1 MSIYISNV
9 SIWMEVLDLW
19 QSFSERISTIY
30 LPDRKRPMLPTVLS
44 ECLCSLQEN
53 EIRFAFTLD
62 IFIKDEKIEK
72 TEFKNCAIKLSKNH
86 IYDSDE
92 LNNDNEYKKIFNICK
107 KMYKNHK
114 YVQHINN
121 SKDLISYL
129 MILMNYLSSKQMSL
143 HNNGI
148 YRSLNMNIQKDLPE
162 TLDEEIYK
170 FLKVW
175 KNSQGQYICNQKI
188 EAHEI
193 LELESYIHISSPIRR
208 LVDLLNIIQ
217 FQFNENMVIL
227 SQNAKKFYD
236 YWINKMDYINIT
248 MRSIRKIQTECTILE
263 LIQKNPNMENT
274 IYNGYVFD
282 QTIRNDTLY
291 QYNVYIPDLKIVSRI
306 ITRENFDNYSKQKF
320 KIFSF
325 IDENRF
331 KQKIR
336 IQAYL

>member
-193 LELESYIHISSPIRR
+193 L
-208 LVDLLNIIQ
+208 N
-217 FQFNENMVIL
+217 
-227 SQNAKKFYD
+227 
-236 YWINKMDYINIT
+236 
-248 MRSIRKIQTECTILE
+248 
-263 LIQKNPNMENT
+263 
-274 IYNGYVFD
+274 
-282 QTIRNDTLY
+282 
-291 QYNVYIPDLKIVSRI
+291 
-306 ITRENFDNYSKQKF
+306 
-320 KIFSF
+320 
-325 IDENRF
+325 
-331 KQKIR
+331 
-336 IQAYL
+336 